1 MKDID
6 WGKVG
11 ITDEVV
17 EYVKHKYGKYN
28 FIEDNSW
35 SHIIFE
41 DIYNTFFKD
50 EAEADEEAEL
60 AKDDKGKGKVNDK
73 GKGKVNDLQ
82 NRVDRFEM
90 IKSKMMVFEKGTKK
104 ASVDLVDALHLQ
116 NRIKKLSE
124 DFNMLVKAKKTKE
137 AKEAKVVKVVEERPT
152 TSRAPIA
159 STSTTLREIVPIA
172 STFDAQAASTASRGY
187 RKIAMTR
194 CVLGLRALNDP
205 NASPPSTT
213 RKRKP

>member
-6 WGKVG
+6 WGKVE
-11 ITDEVV
+11 IIDEVV
-17 EYVKHKYGKYN
+17 EYVKHKYEKYN
-28 FIEDNSW
+28 FMEDNSW
-35 SHIIFE
+35 SQTIFE

-60 AKDDKGKGKVNDK
+60 AKVDDK

-82 NRVDRFEM
+82 NSVDRLEKA
-90 IKSKMMVFEKGTKK
+90 KSKLMVSEKGTKK
-104 ASVDLVDALHLQ
+104 ASVDMVDALDLQ

-137 AKEAKVVKVVEERPT
+137 AKEAKVVKVSSDEEWMFKERPT

-159 STSTTLREIVPIA
+159 STSTTSRSIVLIA
-172 STFDAQAASTASRGY
+172 STSNAQAVFTALRGVET
-187 RKIAMTR
+187 A
-194 CVLGLRALNDP
+194 
-205 NASPPSTT
+205 NANATQMQIVETANCKCKCHSNETAI
-213 RKRKP
+213 